1 MARLARGFP
10 FADIIGAFIR
20 EFRRRPYWY
29 VPKTRAVND
38 ANLESIRSMT
48 KVIGQEFADSDWNTE
63 TQDAILERGRALAI
77 LDPYKEGSLQ
87 DRTALIR
94 IWRVML
100 GLLGLVW
107 IRNGKEPALTV
118 AGAKFLAAGGRAA
131 FEALEIQI
139 AKYQYPNPQLQTKY
153 ARRFRGLV
161 PHIFLLQVMQRVG
174 YYVSVQ
180 EYNLFVN
187 LATGHE
193 DIERVVRYIQTWRD
207 LNPEERAQVL
217 RVLTSTTDGKEKLL
231 KTEQNSSYQRAFF
244 ASASYIASERKDGAS
259 YLTVAN
265 REQVDA
271 IVSES
276 MANLKIQEF
285 KSVEEWFAYYGN
297 PAEHPSWFTYVK
309 QEMES
314 APSEEKAK
322 AIAEANR
329 RQLSE
334 SQIEEVERLE
344 IEKGIED
351 FYASRV
357 SMLESGLRLVPKGRQ
372 YSTPIGRIDLLCKAA
387 NGDYVVVEIK
397 AAEAGD
403 AVFGQI
409 LRYIG
414 WVHRNLGRSPVRG
427 IILASGFPEAAR
439 YSRIGLL
446 KPDAEQFIQFKQH
459 GLNATTT

>member
-1 MARLARGFP
+1 MANLPAKFP

-20 EFRRRPYWY
+20 EFRRCQTYWY

-48 KVIGQEFADSDWNTE
+48 SVIGKEFADSDWNTE
-63 TQDAILERGRALAI
+63 TQDAILERSRALDV

-87 DRTALIR
+87 DRTALVR

-100 GLLGLVW
+100 ELLGLVW
-107 IRNGKEPALTV
+107 IRDGKQPVLTE
-118 AGAKFLAAGGRAA
+118 AGAQFLAAPGRAA
-131 FEALEIQI
+131 LEAQI
-139 AKYQYPNPQLQTKY
+139 AKYQYPNPGMQTTR
-153 ARRFRGLV
+153 ARLFRGLA

-187 LATGHE
+187 LARGHE
-193 DIERVVRYIQTWRD
+193 DIERVVQYILTWRD
-207 LNPEERAQVL
+207 LRQEEREQTLNILA
-217 RVLTSTTDGKEKLL
+217 STPSGKRRMRRIA
-231 KTEQNSSYQRAFF
+231 NDSSYQRAFF
-244 ASASYIASERKDGAS
+244 AFASYITPEQKDGMSCLIAMNHQQ
-259 YLTVAN
+259 LD
-265 REQVDA
+265 E
-271 IVSES
+271 IVNESES
-276 MANLKIQEF
+276 NLKITHF
-285 KSVEEWFAYYGN
+285 KNDADWFAYYGN
-297 PAEHPSWFTYVK
+297 PAERPSWFTYVK

-314 APSEEKAK
+314 APNEEKAK
-322 AIAEANR
+322 SIAEANSGR
-329 RQLSE
+329 LSE
-334 SQIEEVERLE
+334 SQIEEVKRLE

-351 FYASRV
+351 FYSTRV
-357 SMLESGLRLVPKGRQ
+357 SLLEPGLRLVPEGRQ
-372 YSTPIGRIDLLCKAA
+372 YSTPIGRIDLLCEAA
-387 NGDYVVVEIK
+387 DGDHVVIEIK
-397 AAEAGD
+397 AEEAGD

-414 WVHRNLGRSPVRG
+414 WVHRNLRQAPVRG

-446 KPDAEQFIQFKQH
+446 KPDAERFIQFKQH

>member
-1 MARLARGFP
+1 MANLPAGFP
-10 FADIIGAFIR
+10 FANIVGAFIR
-20 EFRRRPYWY
+20 EFRRCRTYWY
-29 VPKTRAVND
+29 VPKTLAVND
-38 ANLESIRSMT
+38 ANLGKIRSMT
-48 KVIGQEFADSDWNTE
+48 KVIGQEFADSDWNPD
-63 TQDAILERGRALAI
+63 TQDAILERSRALDI
-77 LDPYKEGSLQ
+77 LDPYTDGNLQ

-100 GLLGLVW
+100 ERLGLVW
-107 IRNGKEPALTV
+107 VRNGKQPVLTE
-118 AGAKFLAAGGRAA
+118 AGAQFLAAPGRAA
-131 FEALEIQI
+131 LEGQI
-139 AKYQYPNPQLQTKY
+139 AKYQYPNPGIRTPY
-153 ARRFRGLV
+153 AHLFKGLL
-161 PHIFLLQVMQRVG
+161 PHLFLLQVMRKVD
-174 YYVSVQ
+174 YRISVQ
-180 EYNLFVN
+180 EYDLFVN
-187 LATGHE
+187 LAKGHE
-193 DIERVVRYIQTWRD
+193 DIERIVRYILTWRNLQRD
-207 LNPEERAQVL
+207 ERKQVL
-217 RVLTSTTDGKEKLL
+217 DILNSTPKGKRKAQTISE
-231 KTEQNSSYQRAFF
+231 NSSYQRAFF
-244 ASASYIASERKDGAS
+244 AFVPYIDSHIEEGQS
-259 YLTVAN
+259 YLTTTDRTQIDTMV
-265 REQVDA
+265 E
-271 IVSES
+271 ES
-276 MANLKIQEF
+276 AANLKIQRFEN
-285 KSVEEWFAYYGN
+285 KTDWFAYYGN
-297 PAEHPSWFTYVK
+297 PDEQPSWFTYIRQAV
-309 QEMES
+309 ES
-314 APSEEKAK
+314 APNKKMAG
-322 AIAEANR
+322 AVARANR

-459 GLNATTT
+459 GLNATTA